1 MLFDID
7 NIDDYYL
14 SDVTSDRLIH
24 PLTKIVDFNLNYHS
38 KEKIL
43 QRIQFWKNFLKAKK
57 VQKISLHDHLSIDSI
72 ALLFACLEQSVT
84 IHTCQKSSKT
94 LLALSTEVDVVILGE
109 SSLDLY
115 SDLPNYY
122 LIPDII
128 NNKTELPVYV
138 PDRIDIQSVFL
149 VGKTSGTSGP
159 PKIIKH
165 TARTFINAS
174 IISTF
179 FYKPGKCFS
188 AYPNINHIGM
198 AAVMCCA
205 PALAGTTIYSCR
217 SIHDLMFLI
226 SRQIFDIVGL
236 FAVQTEQWQNFEQA
250 LKEQL
255 TVLQYSMNFGQAELI
270 TAGSSPS
277 PTMAD
282 WFFSKNGKRIRSF
295 YGSNETLS
303 PNFVI
308 DINSPCHDF
317 SKRSLGKQIPG
328 TDYKINDDN
337 ILLVKNPGVSD
348 FIECANGW
356 YNTGDYVVESDGEL
370 CYKGR
375 KKINNRYLLDFH
387 DIVHHHTF
395 KDGVEIDHYL
405 INYENN
411 MIDIYAKHQF
421 AINSINSSLEEIEK
435 NIKEIDCNLSVR
447 CSIINDTGTLEI
459 KSVPARDSRDYL

>member
-1 MLFDID
+1 MLFDIN

-14 SDVTSDRLIH
+14 SDVTSARLIH
-24 PLTKIVDFNLNYHS
+24 PLTKIVDFNLNFHS

-43 QRIQFWKNFLKAKK
+43 QRIQFWKNFLKDKK
-57 VQKISLHDHLSIDSI
+57 VQKISLHDHLNIDSI

-84 IHTCQKSSKT
+84 IHTCRRSSEE
-94 LLALSTEVDVVILGE
+94 LLALSKEVDVVIIGE
-109 SSLDLY
+109 ASKNLY

-122 LIPDII
+122 LITDVI
-128 NNKTELPVYV
+128 NNKIELPAYV
-138 PDRIDIQSVFL
+138 PDRIDIQNIFL

-179 FYKPGKCFS
+179 FYKPGKRFS

-205 PALAGTTIYSCR
+205 PTLAGTTIYSCR
-217 SIHDLMFLI
+217 SLSDLMFLI
-226 SRQIFDIVGL
+226 SRQIFDIVGMFSL
-236 FAVQTEQWQNFEQA
+236 QTEEWQNFEKV
-250 LKEQL
+250 LMEHL
-255 TVLQYSMNFGQAELI
+255 TATQNSINFGQAELI
-270 TAGSSPS
+270 TAGSSPG

-282 WFFSKNGKRIRSF
+282 WFFAKNGKRIRSF

-308 DINSPCHDF
+308 DIDDTSYNF
-317 SKRSLGKQIPG
+317 TKRSLGKQIPG
-328 TDYKINDDN
+328 TDYKITNDN
-337 ILLVKNPGVSD
+337 ILLVKNPGTSD
-348 FIECANGW
+348 FIECADGW
-356 YNTGDYVVESDGEL
+356 YNTGDYVVESDKEL

-375 KKINNRYLLDFH
+375 KKINNHYILDFH
-387 DIVHHHTF
+387 DIVHRCTC
-395 KDGVEIDHYL
+395 KNGVEIDHYL

-411 MIDIYAKHQF
+411 KIDIYTKHQF
-421 AINSINSSLEEIEK
+421 VINSINSNLKEIEK

-447 CSIINDTGTLEI
+447 CSIINDIGKLEI
-459 KSVPARDSRDYL
+459 KSVPARDLKDYL